1 MFGEDTADWIAVGPG
16 YRRCPTWPFPL
27 TRTCPIILLMRS
39 NEFSHLERPPPSRG
53 TMRAVSIFTGVG
65 GLDLGVANAGF
76 THALAL
82 DHDKQAIETLE
93 KNKTCVPNI
102 ADWPIEFADAN
113 SFGFAGCVDGEVDLL
128 TAGVSCQPF
137 SAGGKKLGSLD
148 SRNVIPA
155 FVRAVRELS
164 PRAIIA
170 ENVKGIVSRRL
181 RPYFDYLLLQ
191 LTHAFLKPEDGE
203 PWERHGIR
211 LNQLGPTPT
220 MSGLSYDVSA
230 HVVNTADYGIPQRR
244 ERVFIVAFRSDLDLT
259 WRMIEPTHSRDALLV
274 SKYVDGSYWEEHSVV
289 PQEPS
294 PRESLRVKKLE
305 QRPFVGS
312 QRWRTVRDAL
322 ADLPSPS
329 ERSCFSQ
336 HQRIPG
342 ARSYKGHTGS
352 PWDEPAKTI
361 KAGTHGVAGG
371 ENMIRNDDGTV
382 RYFTIREL
390 ARLQTFPD
398 EFTFSS
404 TRSIATRQLGNA
416 VPVAFAEQLAQRVK
430 CCLYQ
435 SQSLP

>member
-1 MFGEDTADWIAVGPG
+1 MK
-16 YRRCPTWPFPL
+16 
-27 TRTCPIILLMRS
+27 
-39 NEFSHLERPPPSRG
+39 RPATTG
-53 TMRAVSIFTGVG
+53 DTMRAVSLFTGVG

-82 DHDKQAIETLE
+82 DNDRQAIETLAD
-93 KNKTCVPNI
+93 NKTCVSQV
-102 ADWPIEFADAN
+102 ADWPLERADAN
-113 SFGFAGCVDGEVDLL
+113 SFDFAGCVDGGVDLL

-148 SRNVIPA
+148 SRNVVPA

-203 PWERHGIR
+203 PWECHGIR
-211 LNQLGPTPT
+211 LSQLGPTPT

-230 HVVNTADYGIPQRR
+230 HVVNTADFGIPQRR

-274 SKYVDGSYWEEHSVV
+274 SKYVNGSYWEEHSVE
-289 PQEPS
+289 PQEPL
-294 PRESLRVKKLE
+294 PRESKRVKKL
-305 QRPFVGS
+305 RNGPFVDS
-312 QRWRTVRDAL
+312 HRWRTVRDAL
-322 ADLPSPS
+322 AGLPSPS
-329 ERSCFSQ
+329 DQSCSLQ
-336 HQRIPG
+336 HQRISG

-352 PWDEPAKTI
+352 PWDEPAKTV

-371 ENMIRNDDGTV
+371 ENMIRNADGTV

-398 EFTFSS
+398 EFMFSS

-430 CCLYQ
+430 YCLYE
-435 SQSLP
+435 SQSSP